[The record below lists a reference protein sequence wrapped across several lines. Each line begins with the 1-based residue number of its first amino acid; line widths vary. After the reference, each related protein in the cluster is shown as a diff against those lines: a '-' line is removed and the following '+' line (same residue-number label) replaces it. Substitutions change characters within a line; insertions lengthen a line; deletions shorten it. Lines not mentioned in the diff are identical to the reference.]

1 MSHSIT
7 APITQARDAY
17 QLALANGFIG
27 TLNQWLDSLSGAT
40 GPAGPAG
47 PDGPDGPTGPTGP
60 QGPTGATGP
69 ALELTSGP
77 VRSTAGTSSI
87 ADNALTIAKTSGLQ
101 AALPIVGHEEAI
113 PHFMDQ
119 LITLQTTEY
128 PGDGKYLVVGGGG
141 DSMGT
146 ETGFNPYVTLEMI
159 RRFGQGA
166 VASSCLSSSNNFGT
180 GQSVMTTTLGGS
192 ATVLQTFE
200 YLPNGEY
207 FNIPSGSTVTE
218 TPNSANITAG
228 YTKIRCWYG
237 IKSGGGTL
245 TFTVSQNG
253 VALTAKN
260 VNTSVGTAGT
270 IDYVD
275 FVAADGLVSNGKP
288 ILVVSNATAASHYLG
303 SFMYLGSGFIP
314 VKVGKGGS
322 SYANALTSP
331 AANLATF
338 CAAMDMRL
346 CFHAVKEEDQDWSD
360 MLAMM
365 DRWAA
370 QHPKCS
376 HIWVGATASPVAS
389 LNMDSESNAAMKAKA
404 LALQMCF
411 VDGQRL
417 LRSYAYLSTVGPEAL
432 GWNESGGGT
441 GPHLSLP
448 ARRFIATFIIDKVL
462 LGLQVAGGRFS
473 PATLENVVNFGLSDS
488 TSRASIWAQSLLT
501 IGATTW
507 TQTTPDFG
515 KLTVVFPNET
525 PIANTGRAEKFMGQ
539 VHQMNSRT
547 IFRYKVTDGSLV
559 DNVNAVLMAGGAG
572 RTELATGMANAS
584 FNGIRIIHGVETIS
598 GQLVPWIQFAAKG
611 SGTTE
616 TISPKIY
623 HSSASGVAPYAG
635 GTWRTSAEN
644 RYWVEYIGSGSS
656 TTKRFRAWHQPT
668 TSGSGETRLPARRLI
683 ADWSGTIT
691 VGGGSDPSIYF
702 GVVSSA
708 TPTATGAARSIS
720 LQSFEVDQSP
730 RFSTDFSQQDFN
742 Y

>member
-1 MSHSIT
+1 MATQVSVIT
-7 APITQARDAY
+7 RNGTTAY
-17 QLALANGFIG
+17 
-27 TLNQWLDSLSGAT
+27 TLTTGGRGPKGDTGDVGAS
-40 GPAGPAG
+40 
-47 PDGPDGPTGPTGP
+47 
-60 QGPTGATGP
+60 
-69 ALELTSGP
+69 LELTSGP
-77 VRSTAGTSSI
+77 VRSAAGTSSI
-87 ADNALTIAKTSGLQ
+87 ADNSLTIAKTSGLQ

-113 PHFMDQ
+113 HHFMDQ
-119 LITLQTTEY
+119 LIALQTAEY

-146 ETGFNPYVTLEMI
+146 ETGFNPYVTLEMV

-192 ATVLQTFE
+192 ASVLQTFE

-228 YTKIRCWYG
+228 YLKIRCWYG

-253 VALTAKN
+253 VAITAKV

-270 IDYVD
+270 IGYVD

-322 SYANALTSP
+322 NYANALSAP

-346 CFHAVKEEDQDWSD
+346 CFHAVKEENQDWSD
-360 MLAMM
+360 MESMM

-417 LRSYAYLSTVGPEAL
+417 LRSYAYLNTVGPETL
-432 GWNESGGGT
+432 GWNEPGGGT

-448 ARRFIATFIIDKVL
+448 ARRFIATFIIQKVL

-473 PATLENVVNFGLSDS
+473 PATLENIVMAQLGS
-488 TSRASIWAQSLLT
+488 TVTQAQIWAQSLAT
-501 IGATTW
+501 IGTTNF

-525 PIANTGRAEKFMGQ
+525 PAASTGRGEKFLSLAPILNGR
-539 VHQMNSRT
+539 SIYSYRL
-547 IFRYKVTDGSLV
+547 TDGILV
-559 DNVNAVLMAGGAG
+559 DNINAVIMAGGAS
-572 RTELATGMANAS
+572 RTEIAAGMTNAS
-584 FNGIRIIHGVETIS
+584 FNGFRIIHGVETIS
-598 GQLVPWIQFAAKG
+598 GQTIPWIQFAVKG
-611 SGTTE
+611 SGTSE
-616 TISPKIY
+616 TVSPKIY
-623 HSSASGVAPYAG
+623 HSTSTGVAPYAG
-635 GTWRTSAEN
+635 GTWRTSTDN
-644 RYWVEYIGSGSS
+644 RYWVEYIGNGSS
-656 TTKRFRAWHQPT
+656 TTKRFRAWHQ
-668 TSGSGETRLPARRLI
+668 SCAASSGENRIAARRFI
-683 ADWSGTIT
+683 ADWSGVITI
-691 VGGGSDPSIYF
+691 GGSSDASTYF

-708 TPTATGAARSIS
+708 TPSATGSTRSIS
-720 LQSFEVDQSP
+720 LQDFEVDQSP
-730 RFSTDFSQQDFN
+730 RFSSDFTQQDFN